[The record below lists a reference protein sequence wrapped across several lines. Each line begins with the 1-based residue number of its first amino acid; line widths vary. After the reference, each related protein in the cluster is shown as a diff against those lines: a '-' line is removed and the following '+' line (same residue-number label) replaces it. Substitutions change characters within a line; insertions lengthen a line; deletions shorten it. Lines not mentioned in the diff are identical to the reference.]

1 MRAWLSR
8 YKWLV
13 IAAVII
19 LVVAVVV
26 LWSHSRPPRVS
37 VAQASIGPLQLRIAA
52 SGLVEG
58 ESADL
63 GFEGQGRI
71 TDLYVREGD
80 SVTANQLLARIEP
93 IAVPSGI
100 TPSGSGQANDDV
112 IHAPHD
118 GTVVQIYQREGA
130 MAAPGMPVLRVV
142 ATGSRWVTA
151 FIDSDDAPYLRRGQR
166 LQCRAG
172 GYLSQP
178 WDIEVRAIGAEAVPR
193 RDLPGSSRQVRVRCE
208 PLSSAFALT
217 PGTEVDV
224 DGRVVMVENALLV
237 PTAAV
242 VHDGADDSVWIV
254 ESSTIRRRPVRLGP
268 NNFDLIHIRD
278 GLQPGQTVVVHGK
291 QGLADGQRVRPAPMP
306 PMRPPATEAADG
318 S

>member
-1 MRAWLSR
+1 A
-8 YKWLV
+8 V
-13 IAAVII
+13 AVII
-19 LVVAVVV
+19 LLVAVAIV
-26 LWSHSRPPRVS
+26 WSHSRPPQVS
-37 VAQASIGPLQLRIAA
+37 VADARMGVLELRIAA

-80 SVTANQLLARIEP
+80 SVAANQLLARIEP
-93 IAVPSGI
+93 VAGPSAASPG
-100 TPSGSGQANDDV
+100 GSGQANDDV

-118 GTVVQIYQREGA
+118 GTVVQIYQRAGA
-130 MAAPGMPVLRVV
+130 VVAPGVPVLRVL
-142 ATGSRWVTA
+142 AGGSRWVTA
-151 FIDSDDAPYLRRGQR
+151 FIDSDDAAYLRRGQR
-166 LQCRAG
+166 MQCRAG

-178 WDIEVRAIGAEAVPR
+178 WDIEVRAIGEEAVPR

-208 PLSSAFALT
+208 PLSPAFALT

-224 DGRVVMVENALLV
+224 DGAVTIDSQALLV
-237 PTAAV
+237 PAAAV
-242 VHDGADDSVWIV
+242 VHDGSDDSVWVV
-254 ESSTIRRRPVRLGP
+254 ENSTVRRQPVRLGP
-268 NNFDLIHIRD
+268 KNFDLIHISD

-291 QGLADGQRVRPAPMP
+291 QGLTDGQRVRPAPMP
-306 PMRPPATEAADG
+306 PMRQPATEAADG